1 MAVKITIPV
10 EFQDSSQSYKQI
22 IASLEGQ
29 LNKLKPGTAIYKDI
43 EEQLKKAK
51 KFSESLD
58 LNLGRGISSSSD
70 IDRIDRAY
78 SSLQHTVENINK
90 SFANLAISDLNIIPA
105 NFGKNAEELTSA
117 AKDLAEAQKALTEQ
131 KGKKVSNLLSK
142 ENAKLFDGKQLNLTA
157 TDLLS
162 ELKTSLTEAQ
172 AEFDK
177 TSKKVEKLK
186 NELIELERFNESA
199 SSEIVPFASEAMG
212 IISNNKGLEKSRE
225 AAVEL
230 FQRSFTQVEGSED
243 AIKSWLASIGLDPQ
257 SITKLFNEAS
267 VGMDQIKNFIENN
280 FDSLSQEIIRN
291 TYSDIHEKN
300 KKLQRSIN
308 DRKTRISAKKDV
320 IGEEE
325 GHLNNQQKE
334 IDSLQ
339 KQTEIIS
346 DQVYTKEIAELESK
360 IAQIQQ
366 KISELQQLL
375 LAQKPAGVEVPNSPD
390 RAIADEAL
398 QAENEAKKFK
408 ENLQQ
413 SISHWLS
420 AQMVVTKVREGI
432 HQAWTDIQGLDK
444 AMTNIAVVTDMSVS
458 DLWGKI
464 DEYMA
469 IAQEYGVTTQGVY
482 EVSQLYYQQG
492 LSTNEVMEA
501 TTETLKMARIAG
513 MDYTEAA
520 DAMTVAIR
528 AFKMEMS
535 DAQVITDVYSKVA
548 AVTASDSQ
556 ELAIAMSKT
565 ASSAESVGSSFENT
579 TAMLAVMIETT
590 RESAQNLGSALKSI
604 ISRYGE
610 MKTGLTVD
618 SEGEA
623 IDYNKVDT
631 ALQSVGISLKDA
643 QGQFRDFD
651 EVIFELS
658 AKWDSL
664 DKNTQRYIATIMAG
678 NRQQSRFIALVDNWE
693 RLEEVSAAAYD
704 SEDAGL
710 LQYAKTLDSLETKL
724 NALSTSFQQF
734 YMSIVNGDTFK
745 SLIGFLTDLLNGL
758 NKLGNWQAIL
768 NIAGLLTSLKSVGM
782 LFVNGMSGP
791 LSQIN
796 SAMQKSA
803 NEIVNIWAKA
813 GIDSK
818 RAYETNLKG
827 GNFDTSGLKDPQE
840 PWTSTTKGRTTVLA
854 GTIASLVGNSLGSA
868 IAEQDVLAGAI
879 ISGLGTIGAG
889 VAQGA
894 SFGPWGAFIG
904 GVIGGFASLPAIM
917 QAWDPA
923 TTLKEKLEKAE
934 QAFSDAEIERATK
947 KEEARNL
954 ASTLENLKKLQAA
967 RYESEE
973 AEAAFI
979 EASNKAHEAF
989 PELVASFDEA
999 GNAIINVTSETSKA
1013 EDLLR
1018 KTRKASAD
1026 AALEAAAAELSV
1038 NAIKREQAQNKVNS
1052 YSDAEVTGN
1061 IASDLM
1067 HRFDGSNYGTNTWSE
1082 MYTFLQEASQNESLI
1097 AADFAKSY
1105 KEKVTQVRGEE
1116 YDYHYSQAQAFGY
1129 TLEEAA
1135 QYASEM
1141 IQSLINTDLET
1152 LNTWLDHYDLIDL
1165 DLGETYESLLIN
1177 LNNANGELKGAI
1189 SHEVASQEAM
1199 VLQTINQLKQT
1210 KEPIYDAEMWSD
1222 IDNFYSLFTE
1232 ELLSNF
1238 KYDESDFVNGKLE
1251 SGAQGRLNEAF
1262 NTLYKQFED
1271 LHEYLK
1277 TNFSFSFEDFNEV
1290 IASGERGLYTY
1301 ENYQKELLKI
1311 TNGQFT
1317 EIVGYYL
1324 DAYEEQIQESS
1335 KNLSRYLSTGTI
1347 NWSQFYNG
1355 VDDLQLVLSKIP
1367 IHYHNDIAQFA
1378 KQINAKIDE
1387 GVLNNSQGIE
1397 LINNYL
1403 DLWFNLPSL
1412 VDPSQLIKVQTLISS
1427 AAADGSLFTI
1437 SGKAEVQKALND
1449 IGVNTVDV
1457 ESFIS
1462 TYGINLTTEYAL
1474 LGEKLTTGLKTLQTT
1489 LNSISDGLDFEE
1501 ATKLAQKTGKD
1512 LTEAFTFAE
1521 GKWQI
1526 NDINTAVQA
1535 IEQEYSTY
1543 KDKLYDQLQKDKELI
1558 NLPSKDDLTSEQE
1571 NRWNFLQSD
1580 QFNEE
1585 LQAWES
1591 ALSEKER
1598 YKYDQLDPKELIIG
1612 FLQAQY
1618 DALTQAYETEKEWLI
1633 KETTYNLDVKQ
1644 RARELAGGEDAL
1656 RKLEAQ
1662 NLLVSK
1668 GLSGYTNEEVAQ
1680 LEKTLDISRD
1690 AFIAKEDGTYDIIL
1704 DKLSEV
1710 SGYVKKA
1717 LLLAVDS
1724 EVQTSINA
1732 ISQLGSVAA
1741 SKKENAQ
1748 AYAEAFS
1755 KLFESNEIAYED
1767 FSAYS
1772 EIIRQAAL
1780 GDTDSEN
1787 ILREAI
1793 TKQLF
1798 PNIDASELTEQN
1810 IAIINETYNKLIA
1823 NTKDALNNNINR
1835 FFELTQKSIEGTL
1848 TEEERLEIDELVL
1861 PENWY
1866 EAYKETFEDN
1876 TLSAI
1881 QQWERFINILTTNL
1895 PWEQAEDQVKEAQ
1908 KELLKAFSK
1917 QKFGQSTD
1925 TTKTLDQIKERQGYF
1940 EVDDLSNIIGQLS
1953 ADGLNLTLDQLL
1965 TLFDVD
1971 ELTGKLILS
1980 TSEEAK
1986 KILAALP
1993 QEYQNAFNQSD
2004 LQRQINKDL
2013 KVEEAGKT
2021 ITESITGIF
2030 SDITNASLES
2040 ILKLHKMVYGEDAEI
2055 TEDQYSNY
2063 KEAIKLAQLGFTAN
2077 LTDIANQFISDAG
2090 ATDVKIDTNQ
2100 IAAAAKDAAIT
2111 KINAISDAIIAGFEG
2126 TLSNQDFLSLLDNL
2140 NIQEFDI
2147 LGNLNQ
2153 EWVYLQNSVV
2163 TTNQGL
2169 KFTSSSLY
2177 EIYSILRSINGEAA
2191 EQLLGNLVDENI
2203 DYQNIFSLLKDI
2215 KVLRTKVNEEDGKT
2229 DDSRK
2234 KQYEKE
2240 LEIAEAILA
2249 ARSKDPGSFNFMSGD
2264 LPDGIQ
2270 APLNVWENAAQA
2282 AEVLANAK
2290 KTGYIDLTD
2299 YYNIITTAASQ
2310 LEKAGQEFNLAGMS
2324 YRKAMESA
2332 AKAMTAVNGEIVVD
2346 LGKLGADFSTG
2357 MDDMAAGL
2365 EDGLKT
2371 MAEEQIRIID
2381 SMIAML
2387 ETLLAL
2393 QNLDTVGD
2401 IDLNGNGLFEFAEV
2415 FAYDANNGALVL
2427 TQAAQEWLLGIQT
2440 AVGFIE
2446 VGGKTLVQALTEGL
2460 ITPDA
2465 FVKMMN
2471 SISEI
2476 LKGMEVGESIES
2488 IQEKIRQ
2495 IIQEAFGGDTP
2506 VPVKFNVKPEL
2517 QITPDGNGTYS
2528 FNGESGLTLEDAQL
2542 KLVDYI
2548 QKNANEL
2555 IGEGTVTLGEGN
2567 TIKITDSANVEHT
2580 IEIGTKDGKT
2590 TYTYN
2595 GTEYDT
2601 WEGALEAIKGESTP
2615 TEGTETE
2622 SQGTLETGITYDG
2635 IGLNVEETFKI
2646 NGGDYTSIDQYVRD
2660 KAVGKQASGIT
2671 SHGFYPGGVY
2681 KGIGFSFGNQM
2692 QINGSTVTSISEYIA
2707 GILGEAT
2714 TALNDFAGT
2723 ITITADTEEAGKALD
2738 AIKGKIDAIKSKTVA
2753 VSVSG
2758 VYTAIATVQSLINK
2772 LNELG
2777 GMSVSAS
2784 ASVKGSFSGGG
2795 SRGGRSTI
2803 QLAKAKGNIALASGN
2818 RTTLMGELGPELYVT
2833 DGRYYIAGAHGPE
2846 FVNLP
2851 NDAIVFNHLQTA
2863 GLLNRGHIPNTG
2875 KPVVSEER
2883 SVAFAKGTG
2892 PAAAGGIEAALEQ
2905 LYTAREFWQSL
2916 LNQLS
2921 LQDMMSGSGNGGGGG
2936 KKDNKNS
2943 IKAYTEE
2950 LQEWYNL
2957 SRQIADIEQRINNLI
2972 AERENIP
2979 ERDGSAYLKNLRA
2992 QQALLEEQKA
3002 TQKILLDYQKVQLQR
3017 QADQINNN
3025 SIWRRFLEVDTN
3037 GLLQYKKG
3045 NETNGGKGALQIL
3058 QELNQMSGS
3067 KQTAYLKKIG
3077 YSYTNTDGEKL
3088 EGEELVKQFFQQLQD
3103 QIDQY
3108 DTLYDTVNETN
3119 EALSDLTS
3127 NVNEIIEE
3135 IKENQLDLEEAI
3147 FDIFVEAWE
3156 DQIKTMQEEMS
3167 LIKEANEKYINGLN
3181 EAISAERNLYD
3192 QNQTIEEREKLQRQL
3207 SLLRRSGGSASEIAN
3222 LEEQIDS
3229 MLKEEY
3235 FNNQEKMI
3243 EQIQDASDKQVEQ
3256 LETQIRLQEE
3266 ALKYQQ
3272 EHGVIWQKV
3281 YDIMSLSSNAILD
3294 FMSGNYPQFFA
3305 QSLLQQEE
3313 MLTEWAHKIGI
3324 FTEDREYQNYAD
3336 YATTDLWDEKAL
3348 WSSGKLSSYQKTY
3361 ENMTDEEKAS
3371 LKNQFISSYAN
3382 SRLEGDTHEDAYS
3395 EAISSMSKSLEDKKK
3410 ADDEIIHWRFKY
3422 NGTYYKH
3429 YLTKAEALRELNS
3442 VSAVDKSAL
3451 LSKAKT
3457 KKQKE
3462 TAENTAKKRRT
3473 NAINTLNSGKHIN
3486 SYSEGGLVDY
3496 TGIAMVHGSKTK
3508 PESFLNAE
3516 QTAQIRNSLE
3526 LTKGKTSVLNDLQ
3539 NVLLKLNSSIQSLG
3553 TINNKTET
3561 NYYTIDSGAVVI
3573 QVQELSNAYDVD
3585 SLSEDIMARIYD
3597 IGKKSTSRSV
3607 NRR

>member
-29 LNKLKPGTAIYKDI
+29 LNKLKPGTVIYKDI

-78 SSLQHTVENINK
+78 SSLQHTVENINR

-186 NELIELERFNESA
+186 NELIELERFNENA
-199 SSEIVPFASEAMG
+199 SSEIVPFASDAMS

-360 IAQIQQ
+360 ITQIQQ
-366 KISELQQLL
+366 RISELQQLL
-375 LAQKPAGVEVPNSPD
+375 LAQKPTGVEVPNSPD

-492 LSTNEVMEA
+492 LPTNEVMEA

-513 MDYTEAA
+513 MDYAEAA

-734 YMSIVNGDTFK
+734 YMNIVNGDTFK
-745 SLIGFLTDLLNGL
+745 GLIDLVTNFINGL
-758 NKLGNWQAIL
+758 NKLGNWQSIL
-768 NIAGLLTSLKSVGM
+768 NIANLITSIKMIGSLL
-782 LFVNGMSGP
+782 VNSFAGP
-791 LSQIN
+791 LSSIVSQIRGH
-796 SAMQKSA
+796 ADETVK
-803 NEIVNIWAKA
+803 IWADAGRRAAKA
-813 GIDSK
+813 NSDSFNAEQK
-818 RAYETNLKG
+818 NNPPNNQPKSTYKNAW
-827 GNFDTSGLKDPQE
+827 GNKSELGNKVTLTSSMVSLIA
-840 PWTSTTKGRTTVLA
+840 SSL
-854 GTIASLVGNSLGSA
+854 GTIVAKDRQILGTAFSTLGNTASGVAMGSSFG
-868 IAEQDVLAGAI
+868 VPGAI
-879 ISGLGTIGAG
+879 IGGITGL
-889 VAQGA
+889 V
-894 SFGPWGAFIG
+894 S
-904 GVIGGFASLPAIM
+904 SLPAI
-917 QAWDPA
+917 AKA
-923 TTLKEKLEKAE
+923 RSSEERTKNRIEKAE
-934 QAFSDAEIERATK
+934 ETFDKAELDRATK

-954 ASTLENLKKLQAA
+954 QHTIDNLRKLQKV
-967 RYESEE
+967 RYSSEE

-979 EASNKAHEAF
+979 EASNAAFEQF
-989 PELVASFDEA
+989 PELVATFDDT
-999 GNAIINVTSETSKA
+999 GNAIVDVITEASNA
-1013 EDLLR
+1013 EQLLIEAR
-1018 KTRKASAD
+1018 QAAAD
-1026 AALEAAAAELSV
+1026 AAEEAAAAELKL
-1038 NAIKREQAQNKVNS
+1038 NIEKQKQAQQEYDKYYKNNTKVDTFARNLGQQYSYLNFNGDSYKGKNILEIADGYFAAIDSYLNNYEAELRDFYGYTEDQITNEIAKERKVLEGSFFTQLSGSGIGITLDEEDLTLRGLKTGANQAKQRLNS
-1052 YSDAEVTGN
+1052 TTGATDA
-1061 IASDLM
+1061 S
-1067 HRFDGSNYGTNTWSE
+1067 R
-1082 MYTFLQEASQNESLI
+1082 EAS
-1097 AADFAKSY
+1097 
-1105 KEKVTQVRGEE
+1105 
-1116 YDYHYSQAQAFGY
+1116 
-1129 TLEEAA
+1129 
-1135 QYASEM
+1135 
-1141 IQSLINTDLET
+1141 INRVIDNL
-1152 LNTWLDHYDLIDL
+1152 LLDIDP
-1165 DLGETYESLLIN
+1165 
-1177 LNNANGELKGAI
+1177 
-1189 SHEVASQEAM
+1189 
-1199 VLQTINQLKQT
+1199 KQT
-1210 KEPIYDAEMWSD
+1210 GEWLEIEGITSTFYERVKDIIGDPESAFDPVTKELLPNVKDIIYDA
-1222 IDNFYSLFTE
+1222 
-1232 ELLSNF
+1232 
-1238 KYDESDFVNGKLE
+1238 LE
-1251 SGAQGRLNEAF
+1251 TYTSAWNEISG
-1262 NTLYKQFED
+1262 
-1271 LHEYLK
+1271 YLTTSYQK
-1277 TNFSFSFEDFNEV
+1277 EDFNKLLTAGKKGSITFTELNEQYAK
-1290 IASGERGLYTY
+1290 IFEDNILSEDA
-1301 ENYQKELLKI
+1301 QKE
-1311 TNGQFT
+1311 
-1317 EIVGYYL
+1317 
-1324 DAYEEQIQESS
+1324 
-1335 KNLSRYLSTGTI
+1335 
-1347 NWSQFYNG
+1347 
-1355 VDDLQLVLSKIP
+1355 
-1367 IHYHNDIAQFA
+1367 
-1378 KQINAKIDE
+1378 ID
-1387 GVLNNSQGIE
+1387 NI
-1397 LINNYL
+1397 IR
-1403 DLWFNLPSL
+1403 DLWFNVANNIKNLSTTLSDDSGFKWDSYGTIYDKIAKIPVQYFANLYDFSETIDAQL
-1412 VDPSQLIKVQTLISS
+1412 EKGLINESQAKDLTSRYLQMWEGLGTAGLDSEALGQARNALAS
-1427 AAADGSLFTI
+1427 ADLFSI
-1437 SGKAEVQKALND
+1437 SGIDALITTLKDLGIEVENLPGLKDFPVYA
-1449 IGVNTVDV
+1449 VN
-1457 ESFIS
+1457 F
-1462 TYGINLTTEYAL
+1462 TTEYANLIEHMNSGMEQLKKL
-1474 LGEKLTTGLKTLQTT
+1474 LSNLDDGLDTEDAQSLANKMGTT
-1489 LNSISDGLDFEE
+1489 LNDSSAFEFIS
-1501 ATKLAQKTGKD
+1501 
-1512 LTEAFTFAE
+1512 
-1521 GKWQI
+1521 GKWYVK
-1526 NDINTAVQA
+1526 NVETAVAA
-1535 IEQEYSTY
+1535 IEKTYSGLQSKIKTELDASI
-1543 KDKLYDQLQKDKELI
+1543 DKLQNSSDEEVAQIISANKENAEKWAREQAARGVTDLPDFDTDSRGLVAAYLKAEYAAIAEAYDI
-1558 NLPSKDDLTSEQE
+1558 
-1571 NRWNFLQSD
+1571 
-1580 QFNEE
+1580 
-1585 LQAWES
+1585 
-1591 ALSEKER
+1591 
-1598 YKYDQLDPKELIIG
+1598 
-1612 FLQAQY
+1612 
-1618 DALTQAYETEKEWLI
+1618 EKEWLA
-1633 KETTYNLDVKQ
+1633 KEA
-1644 RARELAGGEDAL
+1644 ARSLEISQEA
-1656 RKLEAQ
+1656 RKLEGGEEAQ
-1662 NLLVSK
+1662 RKREAWNLIKST
-1668 GLSGYTNEEVAQ
+1668 GLTGYTSDDIAQ
-1680 LEKTLDISRD
+1680 IKKDLDISDD
-1690 AFIAKEDGTYDIIL
+1690 AFIQKDDGTWELVL
-1704 DKLSEV
+1704 DNLQEV
-1710 SGYVKKA
+1710 PGYVKKA
-1717 LLLAVDS
+1717 LLASIDN
-1724 EVQTSINA
+1724 EVQSSIDA
-1732 ISQLGSVAA
+1732 ISQLGSIAA
-1741 SKKENAQ
+1741 TKGNNVH

-1755 KLFESNEIAYED
+1755 KLQESNEGAYED
-1767 FSAYS
+1767 FIDYS
-1772 EIIRQAAL
+1772 EYIRDAAQ
-1780 GDTDSEN
+1780 GDKQSAD
-1787 ILREAI
+1787 ILRETI

-1798 PNIDASELTEQN
+1798 GDKGNNELSADDLAAVEE
-1810 IAIINETYNKLIA
+1810 AYNKLIA
-1823 NTKDALNNNINR
+1823 EYKDSFKGNINR
-1835 FFELTQKSIEGTL
+1835 FFELTKKSIEGTL
-1848 TEEERLEIDELVL
+1848 TEEERLEIDKLVL
-1861 PENWY
+1861 PENWH
-1866 EAYKETFEDN
+1866 ESYKKIFEDN

-1881 QQWERFINILTTNL
+1881 QQWERFINILTTSL
-1895 PWEQAEDQVKEAQ
+1895 PWEQVEDQVKEAQ
-1908 KELLKAFSK
+1908 KELLKTFSK
-1917 QKFGQSTD
+1917 QKFGQSAD
-1925 TTKTLDQIKERQGYF
+1925 TTKTLDQIKEKQGYF

-1953 ADGLNLTLDQLL
+1953 SDGLNLTLDQLL

-1971 ELTGKLILS
+1971 ELTGKLVLS
-1980 TSEEAK
+1980 TSEAAK
-1986 KILAALP
+1986 QLLTILP

-2030 SDITNASLES
+2030 SDITNTSLES
-2040 ILKLHKMVYGEDAEI
+2040 ILKLHKMVYGEDTEI
-2055 TEDQYSNY
+2055 TQDQYSNY

-2090 ATDVKIDTNQ
+2090 ATDAKIDTNQ
-2100 IAAAAKDAAIT
+2100 IAAAVKDAAIS
-2111 KINAISDAIIAGFEG
+2111 KINTISDAIIAGFEG

-2163 TTNQGL
+2163 ATNQGL

-2177 EIYSILRSINGEAA
+2177 EIYSILKSINGEAA
-2191 EQLLGNLVDENI
+2191 EQLLGNLVDENV
-2203 DYQNIFSLLKDI
+2203 DYQSIFSLLKDI
-2215 KVLRTKVNEEDGKT
+2215 NDLRKKVNEEDSKI
-2229 DDSRK
+2229 DDARR
-2234 KQYEKE
+2234 KQYQKE

-2249 ARSKDPGSFNFMSGD
+2249 VRSKDPGSFNFMGGD
-2264 LPDGIQ
+2264 LPDNIQ

-2282 AEVLANAK
+2282 AEILAQAK
-2290 KTGYIDLTD
+2290 KTGKIDLTD
-2299 YYNIITTAASQ
+2299 YYNIITTAAQQ
-2310 LEKAGQEFNLAGMS
+2310 LEASGQEFNLAGMS
-2324 YRKAMESA
+2324 YHEAMRA
-2332 AKAMTAVNGEIVVD
+2332 AAGAMTAANGEIVVD
-2346 LGKLGADFSTG
+2346 LAKLGTNFSAG

-2371 MAEEQIRIID
+2371 MAEEQIQLID

-2393 QNLDTVGD
+2393 QNLSGGD
-2401 IDLNGNGLFEFAEV
+2401 LFGEIDLNGNGFIDFAEV
-2415 FAYDANNGALVL
+2415 FAYDAEQGKLIL

-2440 AVGFIE
+2440 AIGFIE
-2446 VGGKTLVQALTEGL
+2446 VGGMSLTEALTTGL
-2460 ITPDA
+2460 IKPDA
-2465 FVKMMN
+2465 FVKMMQ
-2471 SISEI
+2471 SIADV
-2476 LKGMEVGESIES
+2476 LKGLDAGETIES

-2528 FNGESGLTLEDAQL
+2528 FNGESGLTREQAQQ

-2548 QKNANEL
+2548 KQNANEL

-2601 WEGALEAIKGESTP
+2601 WEGALGAIKGESTP

-2803 QLAKAKGNIALASGN
+2803 QLAKARGNIALASGN

-3108 DTLYDTVNETN
+3108 DSLYDTVNETN

-3192 QNQTIEEREKLQRQL
+3192 QNQTVEEREKLQRQL

-3442 VSAVDKSAL
+3442 VSAADKSAL

-3462 TAENTAKKRRT
+3462 TAENTAKKRKT
-3473 NAINTLNSGKHIN
+3473 NATNTLKSGKHIN

-3496 TGIAMVHGSKTK
+3496 TGIAMVHGSKAK

-3539 NVLLKLNSSIQSLG
+3539 NVLLKLNTSIQSLG